1 MSTEHLAEELLTF
14 TRMLRPLRHSNM
26 TPQQYWLLRQLS
38 NEGPLRISE
47 LAQALGVTT
56 GTATVACQRLEKSGL
71 LTRER
76 QIDDERVV
84 LVVLTKQG
92 QALIEETLQKRRDV
106 LNQLLQVLTK
116 DEQTKLQQ
124 IIERLLHA
132 AEAQGM

>member
-84 LVVLTKQG
+84 LVMLTKQG

-124 IIERLLHA
+124 IIEHLLHA